1 MFERTDCHYTPVES
15 GLIRNMK
22 SAYEKWK
29 AMQAAATKQK
39 QDAKALYSMLTIAKQ
54 FSPWSMPITSRLTR
68 TKVNAKKI
76 LSRVYSANKTITTKT
91 LPTWFSSTTITVT
104 SPITIERTTAA
115 HSLPWSWLL
124 STITV
129 TSTKMTESP
138 SSSQVAD
145 DEMIA
150 SARKRKKNEHHKHV
164 CQEK

>member
-1 MFERTDCHYTPVES
+1 
-15 GLIRNMK
+15 
-22 SAYEKWK
+22 
-29 AMQAAATKQK
+29 MQAAATKQK

-115 HSLPWSWLL
+115 HSLP
-124 STITV
+124 
-129 TSTKMTESP
+129 
-138 SSSQVAD
+138 
-145 DEMIA
+145 
-150 SARKRKKNEHHKHV
+150 
-164 CQEK
+164 